1 MSDLKVISAKIS
13 PDFFDDLEDLRES
26 LHIPTRQEL
35 IERSLRLFIHS
46 AREASRQYTGI
57 MEPDQIVCLPLNS
70 KKTDIAEG
78 QNRSENEE
86 KSRYSGLTDDEL
98 ITLYK
103 VADRPPTWMK
113 QRVEEIYGGQA

>member
-35 IERSLRLFIHS
+35 IERSLRLYLHS
-46 AREASRQYTGI
+46 VREASRQYTDIG
-57 MEPDQIVCLPLNS
+57 EPDQIVCLPSNP
-70 KKTDIAEG
+70 KKTDMTEG

-86 KSRYSGLTDDEL
+86 KSHYSELTDDEL

-103 VADRPPTWMK
+103 AADRPPTWMRK
-113 QRVEEIYGGQA
+113 RVEEIYGGRA